1 MKKMKRSMMK
11 IHLQPI
17 SGGTTCTVE
26 VPDHATLADLRA
38 EVCTA
43 KSCEASSFA
52 LLLNGDE
59 LKSCRDKAAL
69 SECCVIDST
78 TLTFVRKVAPKALT
92 ASHDKTA
99 KIWDCFTGEC
109 KQTLSGHTGWL
120 KSAVFSEDGLT
131 ILTAADCSYDPTA
144 KIWDCSTGE
153 CKQTLSGHTG
163 HVNTAVKFLARLFA
177 H

>member
-1 MKKMKRSMMK
+1 MMK

-59 LKSCRDKAAL
+59 LTSCRDKAAL
-69 SECCVIDST
+69 SESCVIDST

-92 ASHDKTA
+92 ASYDK
-99 KIWDCFTGEC
+99 
-109 KQTLSGHTGWL
+109 
-120 KSAVFSEDGLT
+120 
-131 ILTAADCSYDPTA
+131 TA

-153 CKQTLSGHTG
+153 CKQTLSGHRDHVISAVFSGDGSTVLTASHDKTAEIWDCSTG
-163 HVNTAVKFLARLFA
+163 ECKQTLSGHTGYVITVVLEF
-177 H
+177 